1 MGRASQE
8 QAERNRERVVET
20 ACRLF
25 RMHGVENVSIAD
37 IMTEAGLTPG
47 GFYKQFASKEA
58 LIDEAF
64 ALAFKQSSGSWEA
77 IRKSNDAGASQAL
90 TALVQHYFK
99 QRPLEQNCPM
109 LAFSSLVSNLSPE
122 AQATDVYC
130 GGVEKLFGQVREE
143 VLKASKQG
151 RAKKLSEADALILFA
166 AMIGTGLLSK
176 AIGHTPW
183 IRQMQ
188 AAVLDALPEAGLG
201 TKTDTK

>member
-64 ALAFKQSSGSWEA
+64 ALAFRQSSGSWEA
-77 IRKSNDAGASQAL
+77 IRKCHDANASQAL

-109 LAFSSLVSNLSPE
+109 LAFSSLVSNLSPK
-122 AQATDVYC
+122 AQATDVYYD
-130 GGVEKLFGQVREE
+130 GVEELFGQFREE
-143 VLKASKQG
+143 VLKAPKQG
-151 RAKKLSEADALILFA
+151 SAKKMSEADALTLFA
-166 AMIGTGLLSK
+166 AMIGTGLLSR

-188 AAVLDALPEAGLG
+188 SAVLSALPEAELG
-201 TKTDTK
+201 AKTDTK